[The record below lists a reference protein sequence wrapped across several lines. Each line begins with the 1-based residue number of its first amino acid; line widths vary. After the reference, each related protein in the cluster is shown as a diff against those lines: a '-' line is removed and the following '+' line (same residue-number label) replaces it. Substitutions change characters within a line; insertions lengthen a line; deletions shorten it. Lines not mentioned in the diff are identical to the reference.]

1 MRRLAKAWSLFI
13 CRASLESV
21 NGERAHAYGEAMRT
35 LAELSPGK
43 LDAAEQNVV
52 RTAADA
58 LLFCEGPRADH
69 AAEQALAAFYDLVL
83 EADRVPPDTAAHL
96 TAVVLAC
103 GPVAALAI

>member
-1 MRRLAKAWSLFI
+1 M
-13 CRASLESV
+13 